1 MLASI
6 VVAVLAP
13 VEVAPWMAHHDWLAQ
28 FHVRLK
34 PLTTCP
40 FRLAANNAYHRP
52 HHRRARSRDSY
63 RIAKLNVHGPKW
75 IQAYSDFSSYSYS
88 SMIDMMSSFLI

>member
-6 VVAVLAP
+6 VVAFLAP
-13 VEVAPWMAHHDWLAQ
+13 VEVAPWMAHRDWLAP

-52 HHRRARSRDSY
+52 HHRRARSRGSY
-63 RIAKLNVHGPKW
+63 KIAKLNVHGPKW
-75 IQAYSDFSSYSYS
+75 LQSYAYS
-88 SMIDMMSSFLI
+88 